1 MKDMKIGGRI
11 EFEKKRRKEYD
22 EKIARLDAKRKG
34 IAYVSLDSSDD
45 EESVWSTEEEVEAK
59 GELDFLK
66 KKAKAALFSKFKGLI
81 DTVASGV
88 KKVKDSFNKT
98 YKALNAYSWD
108 PFDPTI
114 HGQGE
119 WDGKLEVDT
128 LDEK

>member
-1 MKDMKIGGRI
+1 MWYW
-11 EFEKKRRKEYD
+11 EHVF
-22 EKIARLDAKRKG
+22 DAKRKG